1 MKIVKYKGGLGNQLF
16 QYAFARLLELKYGF
30 EDVLSD
36 FTYYGGIT
44 NDNVRKAR
52 ILSLNIKYQSADKN
66 DIRSICKLTHS
77 TNPTKLLY
85 KIKLFIEK
93 EINKEYYFE
102 RDRSYV
108 DPEKISN
115 HKYYDGYWQSWRYVE
130 EVGQYLRDEIKPR
143 DPLSMKTRKTI
154 DEISNRNAVF
164 LGVRRGDYLANKKAR
179 DHFGYF
185 NQDYFDEAIKIIKKN
200 VKNPVLYVFSNDIG
214 WVKDN
219 LDFDC
224 ETIFRENEDQVSD
237 LEELFIMSSCKHA
250 IIVNS
255 TFYWWG
261 AWLINNPNKVVIA
274 PKNWFA
280 DGSPI
285 EIVPDD
291 WFKI

>member
-16 QYAFARLLELKYGF
+16 QYAFARLLELKYGVG
-30 EDVLSD
+30 DILSD
-36 FTYYGGIT
+36 FTYYEDIT

-52 ILSLNIKYQSADKN
+52 ILKLNIKYRPAEKKDLESV
-66 DIRSICKLTHS
+66 CKLTHN

-85 KIKLFIEK
+85 KMKLFIEK
-93 EINKEYYFE
+93 EINKDYYFE
-102 RDRSYV
+102 RDRSYI
-108 DPEKISN
+108 DPAKILDY
-115 HKYYDGYWQSWRYVE
+115 KYYDGYWQSWKYVE
-130 EVGQYLRDEIKPR
+130 EIEQHLRNEIKPR
-143 DPLSMKTRKTI
+143 DQLSDKTRKI
-154 DEISNRNAVF
+154 IEEISNKNAVF

-179 DHFGYF
+179 KHFGSF
-185 NQDYFDEAIKIIKKN
+185 NQDYFDKAIEIIKKN
-200 VKNPVLYVFSNDIG
+200 VKNPVLYIFSNDIS
-214 WVKDN
+214 WVKEN
-219 LDFDC
+219 LIFDC
-224 ETIFRENEDQVSD
+224 ETIYRENEDQVSD

-261 AWLINNPNKVVIA
+261 AWLINNKNKVVIA

-285 EIVPDD
+285 DIVPEN